1 MLKDDA
7 KYLTVSELQDCL
19 DILSPDYYVCCN
31 KVGNLALFDQN
42 MVFQG
47 FIDFLLE
54 GEVIL
59 TDEK

>member
-7 KYLTVSELQDCL
+7 KYLTIRELQDCL
-19 DILSPDYYVCCN
+19 DMLPPDYLVCCN
-31 KVGNLALFDQN
+31 KVGNLALLDQD

-59 TDEK
+59 TVEK